1 MFKGANHVNYVR
13 KTVIAS
19 LSNNNTFVTSNCT
32 KYSCIPTVIKMGKLN
47 SKVALVTRAA
57 AVIGRADATALDAL
71 KNLGDFSTFYF
82 LSNNQIKAVPCTNE
96 DRI

>member
-1 MFKGANHVNYVR
+1 
-13 KTVIAS
+13 
-19 LSNNNTFVTSNCT
+19 
-32 KYSCIPTVIKMGKLN
+32 MGKLN